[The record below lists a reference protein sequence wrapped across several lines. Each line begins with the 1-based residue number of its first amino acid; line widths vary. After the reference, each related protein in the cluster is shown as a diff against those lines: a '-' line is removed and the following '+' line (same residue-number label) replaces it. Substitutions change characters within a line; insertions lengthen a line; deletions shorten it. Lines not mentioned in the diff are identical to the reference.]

1 MSQSE
6 GLYLTKEYYFDNR
19 HRFYFDGCE
28 NAYTIEDVFEL
39 CKDEE
44 EIFIFGGE
52 QIYNMFLPNV
62 EKMYISMGIHFFQ
75 MLISINGMKYL
86 LEKGL

>member
-1 MSQSE
+1 MLPYSGFLAKNTSYWIERTLSQSE
-6 GLYLTKEYYFDNR
+6 GLYLTKEYYFDKR

-28 NAYTIEDVFEL
+28 NAHTIEDVFEL

-44 EIFIFGGE
+44 EIFTFGGE

-62 EKMYISMGIHFFQ
+62 
-75 MLISINGMKYL
+75 
-86 LEKGL
+86 